1 MRKILASMALT
12 MLLGGCD
19 PGPAG
24 PTGPPGTGIQDFNAT
39 FKEGTL
45 PYSGWAGTLFH
56 WVDASAPTSSPGV
69 GEIVLK
75 SGSTLS
81 SFSRGLLKFT
91 VSGVIPSNATVSGAV
106 LQLTTKTA
114 TALPAGNHV
123 LGIHD
128 ASIPAMASGGC
139 SWTSGATWE
148 RYNGAGNWGVCV
160 GGGGNPTITRGIHYV
175 DAAMDTL
182 SVNSTTVN
190 GATVLLAW
198 NLDTAVVQGWVANPS
213 NNLGMVLSFETETGL
228 ASGNITF
235 WDNTGSDLQ
244 KPTLVVNY
252 YIP

>member
-1 MRKILASMALT
+1 MKRTFLAFGLIL
-12 MLLGGCD
+12 GFFGCD

-45 PYSGWAGTLFH
+45 PYSGWTGTLFH
-56 WVDASAPTSSPGV
+56 WVDASAPTSVPGT

-75 SGSTLS
+75 SGATLS
-81 SFSRGLLKFT
+81 AFSRGLLKFN
-91 VSGVIPSNATVSGAV
+91 VSGAIPSNATISGAV

-114 TALPAGNHV
+114 TSLPSGSHI
-123 LGIHD
+123 LGVHN

-139 SWTSGATWE
+139 SWTSGASWDD
-148 RYNGAGNWGVCV
+148 YNGSISWGFCTGAGN
-160 GGGGNPTITRGIHYV
+160 PSFTRGVHYV
-175 DAAMDTL
+175 NTAMDTL

-190 GATVLLAW
+190 GNTVLLAW
-198 NLDTAVVQGWVANPS
+198 NLDTAVVQDWVANPS
-213 NNLGMVLSFETETGL
+213 NNLGMALSFETETGL
-228 ASGNITF
+228 TSGNITF